1 MNTVKQLI
9 LVSVFLPLFSC
20 SEDRSEV
27 DKLRTEVFGIH
38 DEVMPKMDKL
48 MELREA
54 ITHEVSLTDS
64 ILKIKEDAI
73 VKNKKTEALA
83 IGESLDDADSEM
95 MDWMRNF
102 KDDSVNT
109 LKADM
114 AVNYLKSEKIK
125 IEKVR
130 DKMLE
135 SISKAEKFTDK
146 NP

>member
-1 MNTVKQLI
+1 M
-9 LVSVFLPLFSC
+9 
-20 SEDRSEV
+20 
-27 DKLRTEVFGIH
+27 
-38 DEVMPKMDKL
+38 
-48 MELREA
+48 
-54 ITHEVSLTDS
+54 
-64 ILKIKEDAI
+64 
-73 VKNKKTEALA
+73 A

-102 KDDSVNT
+102 KDDSVNM